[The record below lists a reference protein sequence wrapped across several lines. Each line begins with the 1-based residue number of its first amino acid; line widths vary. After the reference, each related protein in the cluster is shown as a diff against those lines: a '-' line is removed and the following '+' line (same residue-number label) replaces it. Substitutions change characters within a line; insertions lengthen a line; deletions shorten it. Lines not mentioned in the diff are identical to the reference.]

1 MNSKTLSL
9 TILFFV
15 SFSFSIFGQQTR
27 ELKKTTI
34 YFKSN
39 SSQFVDTELTQF
51 VKFTQEIKNLEI
63 AQITIKAHTDTK
75 GDSLKNIELSD
86 KRAQDVKKKLIQN
99 FNFPDSLFKVYSYGP
114 NRPKL
119 NNDTEKADSLN
130 RRVEVLLFCFYKQSQ
145 DAIKENVIVEN
156 NLIVP
161 ENVELVEEECKGK
174 DTIVALSGDMF
185 YTFNTCDAEYFTQTI
200 YIEDKMTEEGIG
212 DSILLQDNLGYDLE
226 SNGMAFFT
234 IKQEDIQCDKPIK
247 ILMPLEDTTQGFEY
261 FMFDRNTR
269 RWEQNTIRKNIS
281 VETINGQ
288 RFLQLT
294 LECRNLQKY
303 LRNGVYSFGINKDKR
318 TSRIRRRGGSACLSR
333 IKIKKNYTI
342 LYVSSEDVINK
353 RLRKISNKRTRANYK
368 PNRLWMNVNILYH
381 PNYKSKIVVK
391 DNKSGEVLYLNIE
404 DLKKRGFSSRYRLG
418 FLPVIKK
425 CNYYRTYTTNKGV
438 W

>member
-1 MNSKTLSL
+1 MNSKTISL
-9 TILFFV
+9 IILFFV
-15 SFSFSIFGQQTR
+15 SFSFSVFGQQTR
-27 ELKKTTI
+27 ELKKTTV

-63 AQITIKAHTDTK
+63 VQITIKAHTDTK

-86 KRAQDVKKKLIQN
+86 KRAQEVKKKLIQN
-99 FNFPDSLFKVYSYGP
+99 FNFPDSIFKVYSFGP

-119 NNDTEKADSLN
+119 NNDTQKADSLN
-130 RRVEVLLFCFYKQSQ
+130 RRVEVLFFCFHTPANAQSQ
-145 DAIKENVIVEN
+145 SPVTIDNHNFTTDSI
-156 NLIVP
+156 
-161 ENVELVEEECKGK
+161 ELMEEECVGK

-185 YTFNTCDAEYFTQTI
+185 YTFNTCDVEYFTQTI
-200 YIEDKMTEEGIG
+200 FIEDKMTEEGVG

-234 IKQEDIQCDKPIK
+234 IKQEDIQCDKPLK
-247 ILMPLEDTTQGFEY
+247 ILMPLEDTAQGFEY

-269 RWEQNTIRKNIS
+269 RWEQNSIRKNIS

-288 RFLQLT
+288 RFLLLS

-333 IKIKKNYTI
+333 IKINKNYTI

-353 RLRKISNKRTRANYK
+353 RLRKIANKRTRAKYK

-391 DNKSGEVLYLNIE
+391 DNKSGDVLHLNIE
-404 DLKKRGFSSRYRLG
+404 DLKKRSFSSKYRLG
-418 FLPVIKK
+418 FLPILKK

-438 W
+438 L

>member
-161 ENVELVEEECKGK
+161 ENVELVEEECQGK

-200 YIEDKMTEEGIG
+200 YIEDKMTEEGVG

-269 RWEQNTIRKNIS
+269 RWEQNTIRRNIS
-281 VETINGQ
+281 IETINGQ

-294 LECRNLQKY
+294 LDCRNLQKY

-318 TSRIRRRGGSACLSR
+318 TGRRRGLCSSR
-333 IKIKKNYTI
+333 IKVKKDYTI
-342 LYVSSEDVINK
+342 LYVSSNDIANK
-353 RLRKISNKRTRANYK
+353 RMRKISNNRARGNYK
-368 PNRLWMNVNILYH
+368 AHRLWMNTSILY
-381 PNYKSKIVVK
+381 NSSYQSQIAIKE
-391 DNKSGEVLYLNIE
+391 NKSGEIMYLSVE
-404 DLKKRGFSSRYRLG
+404 DLKKRRFTSRTRFVANWP
-418 FLPVIKK
+418 FLVK
-425 CNYYRTYTTNKGV
+425 CSNYRTYTTNKGV
-438 W
+438 L